1 MEKPARIL
9 VVDDEGPARMA
20 LAELLRDE
28 GYLADTAGDGF
39 KALARAEEVR
49 PDLILTDL
57 RMPSMDGL
65 ELIRRLRR
73 ADITA
78 PVVVMTAFGGVD
90 VALGAMREGAV
101 DFVVKPLDT
110 DRLLAV
116 IAQALSNG
124 RSEGAHALEPVVEV
138 PGIVAQSHEMREVVK
153 RMQRIA
159 PTRANV
165 FLRGEPGTGRARLAR
180 ALHGLSR
187 HASGPFVA
195 LNCRQVAERAN
206 AGVDLSRDEVRSAV
220 KQALGGTLY
229 LGDVAELPFETQG
242 ALLDALPSSARS
254 EGAIRLVS
262 SGVFPLRNLAP
273 SGAFRDDLARL
284 LSVVEIRVPS
294 LRERPDD
301 LIPLARSLMGPKCP
315 GLSAEVVNRLRRHDW
330 PNNLPELLQVLN
342 QAQSRSESGVIRAE
356 HLTIPAKS
364 PRQRPAIP
372 GARLADIERYAILQ
386 TLAAQ
391 GGSTSRAAR
400 VLGIS
405 VRKIQYKLNEYGASR
420 KETHGRMGES

>member
-1 MEKPARIL
+1 
-9 VVDDEGPARMA
+9 MA

-39 KALARAEEVR
+39 KAVARAEEVR

-90 VALGAMREGAV
+90 IALDSMREGAF

-116 IAQALSNG
+116 IAQALEHGRKNG
-124 RSEGAHALEPVVEV
+124 EPVAEPAEPEV
-138 PGIVAQSHEMREVVK
+138 PGIVAQSHEMREVV
-153 RMQRIA
+153 RRLVRLA

-165 FLRGEPGTGRARLAR
+165 FLRGEPGTGRTRLAR
-180 ALHGLSR
+180 ALHSLSR
-187 HASGPFVA
+187 RSDGPFVV
-195 LNCRQVAERAN
+195 LRGRDVAERALG
-206 AGVDLSRDEVRSAV
+206 ALDLSRDEVRNA
-220 KQALGGTLY
+220 AAEARGGTLY
-229 LGDVAELPFETQG
+229 LADVAELPFETQG
-242 ALLDALPSSARS
+242 ALLDALPSPATGEAQVRV
-254 EGAIRLVS
+254 VS
-262 SGVFPLRNLAP
+262 SGVFELRHLPAT
-273 SGAFRDDLARL
+273 AFREDLGRL
-284 LSVVEIRVPS
+284 LSVVELRVPS
-294 LRERPDD
+294 LRERPED
-301 LIPLARSLMGPKCP
+301 LIPLARSLMGPRCP

-330 PNNLPELLQVLN
+330 PNNLPELRQILT
-342 QAQSRSESGVIRAE
+342 QAQSRSDSGVIRAE
-356 HLTIPAKS
+356 HLSIPARS
-364 PRQRPAIP
+364 ERQRPAIP
-372 GARLADIERYAILQ
+372 GARLEEIERYAILQ

-405 VRKIQYKLNEYGASR
+405 VRKIQYKLHEYGASR
-420 KETHGRMGES
+420 KGSDQRAGES